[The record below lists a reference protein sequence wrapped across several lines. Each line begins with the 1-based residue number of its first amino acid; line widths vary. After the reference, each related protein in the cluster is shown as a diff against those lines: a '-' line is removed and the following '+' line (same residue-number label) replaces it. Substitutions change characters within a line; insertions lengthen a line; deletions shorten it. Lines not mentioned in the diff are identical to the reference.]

1 MRPSALYTTWVVWA
15 LAVSAAPIIKPGS
28 DVTQELAGHKLPVD
42 LEGGLEDFSGFN
54 PFEDLPEDPS
64 LSSLDLD
71 TPKTGPLATVE
82 VEDISVDLTN
92 NGNAASKRDVIQ
104 DALKNLNLGTET
116 TPSGGSPIPLDLE
129 KTTQNIKG
137 AVTVPGAKEIVPGLE
152 EAVTD
157 AQAKI
162 PDAGGVTPSVDEP
175 IKELKD
181 TASTL
186 EGAAPKSGD
195 TLPKV
200 GDELPKVGTVPKLDT
215 PATNLDTPTV
225 PKLDTPVP
233 ELDTTVPK
241 LDKPTVPELDT
252 PTLPKL
258 DTPTPELDTP
268 TIPKLDTAA
277 IDPPKVDTGAIPKI
291 DTGALPNTKRGVLD
305 PINGVIPDVG
315 NVFPDINNV
324 IPDLDGVNPTTDKAV
339 PNADE
344 VTPEVKEA
352 VSEIKAATPDLNEVA
367 PGADKIAPETPEIKE
382 PAHNLEVIK
391 QALGQ
396 DLTLKQEDG
405 KQFPKGVLIGMACEN
420 IEEVL
425 KAQDPSKCIPA
436 TGTIVKVTQ
445 FENGKA
451 VATDILTTDPNT
463 GVLSKPVKDLKVTD
477 AETLTNATENIE
489 SVPEVNGADAIQI
502 VTTKLGPDG
511 KGVPVI
517 ADKESKVF
525 FIVPVITRITS
536 TATQVEQPAI

>member
-1 MRPSALYTTWVVWA
+1 MRPSVLYTAWVVWA

-28 DVTQELAGHKLPVD
+28 DVTQDLASHKVPD

-54 PFEDLPEDPS
+54 PLEDLPEDPL

-71 TPKTGPLATVE
+71 TPEAGPLATVE
-82 VEDISVDLTN
+82 VEDINVALTN

-104 DALKNLNLGTET
+104 DALKNLKLGTET
-116 TPSGGSPIPLDLE
+116 APSGDSPIPLDVE

-137 AVTVPGAKEIVPGLE
+137 AVTVPGVKEIVPGLE
-152 EAVTD
+152 GAVTD

-162 PDAGGVTPSVDEP
+162 PNADGATPSIDEP
-175 IKELKD
+175 VKELKG
-181 TASTL
+181 TVSTL
-186 EGAAPKSGD
+186 EETAPKTGD
-195 TLPKV
+195 TLPV
-200 GDELPKVGTVPKLDT
+200 TAEELPKVGTVPKLDT
-215 PATNLDTPTV
+215 PAPKLDTPTV

-241 LDKPTVPELDT
+241 LDTPTVPELDT
-252 PTLPKL
+252 PTVPKL

-268 TIPKLDTAA
+268 TVPKLDTAD
-277 IDPPKVDTGAIPKI
+277 IDTPKVDTGAIPKI
-291 DTGALPNTKRGVLD
+291 DTGALPNTKRDVLD
-305 PINGVIPDVG
+305 PINGIIPGLD
-315 NVFPDINNV
+315 NI
-324 IPDLDGVNPTTDKAV
+324 IPDLDEFNPTADKAV
-339 PNADE
+339 PNTDE
-344 VTPEVKEA
+344 VTPEVKET

-382 PAHNLEVIK
+382 PAHNLEVVK

-420 IEEVL
+420 IDEVL

-436 TGTIVKVTQ
+436 TGTIVKVIQ
-445 FENGKA
+445 FKDGKE

-463 GVLSKPVKDLKVTD
+463 GVLSKAVKDPKITD

-511 KGVPVI
+511 KEVPVI
-517 ADKESKVF
+517 ADKDSKIF

-536 TATQVEQPAI
+536 TVTQVEQPAI